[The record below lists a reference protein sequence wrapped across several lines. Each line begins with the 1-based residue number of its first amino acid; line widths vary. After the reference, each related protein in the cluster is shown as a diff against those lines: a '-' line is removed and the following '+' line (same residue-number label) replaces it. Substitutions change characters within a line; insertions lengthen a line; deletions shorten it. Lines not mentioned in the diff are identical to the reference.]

1 MARRQG
7 RGSRDMSRNIEIK
20 VRGLNNIGDVRKFS
34 KNWIF
39 LPTCNNEVL
48 EAAIVIT
55 DIINIVT
62 LVFLSC
68 LVSFAITIATIFLLL
83 LSHEN
88 KLNQGIVQRPG
99 KLTKYIQIQN
109 REDIPSKTSNCYHNR
124 RLFRQD

>member
-1 MARRQG
+1 
-7 RGSRDMSRNIEIK
+7 MSRNIEIK
-20 VRGLNNIGDVRKFS
+20 LRGLNNIGDVRKFS

-48 EAAIVIT
+48 EAAIVII

-83 LSHEN
+83 C
-88 KLNQGIVQRPG
+88 RM
-99 KLTKYIQIQN
+99 
-109 REDIPSKTSNCYHNR
+109 KTN
-124 RLFRQD
+124 